1 MLIHMS
7 TCTVLKDFLKKITQ
21 QKMLKDG
28 TNGDNGEKLNG
39 HIINE
44 EWTCINIWIEFKMNN
59 MSDYND
65 HYLKKGVLLLA
76 EVCW

>member
-39 HIINE
+39 HIIN
-44 EWTCINIWIEFKMNN
+44 
-59 MSDYND
+59 
-65 HYLKKGVLLLA
+65 
-76 EVCW
+76 